1 MGQETK
7 PTRGSYATAQLY
19 DFVYLL
25 VSSVFDRYQYPKLCY
40 FFNGEAMLILF
51 LMRKKDPV
59 CMNSCAIIVV

>member
-19 DFVYLL
+19 DFFYLI

-40 FFNGEAMLILF
+40 FFAGEAMLILF
-51 LMRKKDPV
+51 LMSEKRTQ
-59 CMNSCAIIVV
+59 AA